1 MRCEI
6 LSLARSLEKD
16 PNLVCKEECNTHDEC
31 FFSNDDLVFPKA
43 DINEGPHNENIIDGA
58 NMDVE
63 EIVENLNGNGV
74 KKNVVDDLL
83 QQIYDAS
90 VFGNGRQED
99 MRV

>member
-1 MRCEI
+1 
-6 LSLARSLEKD
+6 
-16 PNLVCKEECNTHDEC
+16 
-31 FFSNDDLVFPKA
+31 
-43 DINEGPHNENIIDGA
+43 
-58 NMDVE
+58 MDVE

-99 MRV
+99 MGV